1 MRRKLLASF
10 LALSA
15 LVSFIALDPP
25 AADAQRRRRPVRRAA
40 RPPANGVNHD
50 ARVAQIGEAYLAGH
64 YAFNP
69 TEATAAGLHE
79 YDARLEERGAEALAR
94 EERRLRTTLA
104 ELSKVAEWRL
114 SPEPLYDFLVLRA
127 HARMRLVGLEEA
139 GDWRR
144 DARLY
149 VRSVAAGVD
158 DILRRDYAPFEQRL
172 DALLARER
180 EVARLLSEARANLSN
195 PPRLATETAIEQA
208 AGAVEFF
215 ARVVPQMFER
225 AGGSRL
231 SAARRAEF
239 HTTNENVVAALRSFR
254 DWMTT
259 DLLPRS
265 NGDYRLGSELFKKS
279 SLAGEMVEAEPEALI
294 REAELRLREM
304 QDELR
309 TAAELAAPGRGLD
322 AALGLLSRGR
332 PTAGGLV
339 GEARAELDR
348 LRAFVRTEGLLTPP
362 SADGLIVAETPLYD
376 RTLTLTLVRAP
387 GPFER
392 AADEGF
398 YFITPPDPAWDAGRR
413 EEYLAQF
420 NSYRLTVT
428 SMGEAHPG
436 RYYQLLKA
444 RQTPSR
450 VRAALQSRSFS
461 EGWAIYSEQLMLE
474 EGFGGNNP
482 YLRLAQLSSALLHLC
497 RHLAALQIH
506 TQGMSYEQAID
517 FFEREAY
524 LARSNAEREARRAA
538 LDPACVLPVLGQR
551 QILRLR
557 AEWRGQMGDS
567 FRLGEF
573 HDRLLSYGAPP
584 VRVLRLAML
593 GDDSNPMPVGE
604 NAAAGGQEQS
614 RPVEFSVIATGTTS
628 EYEGG
633 RRIELVSTREEWRR
647 VWEVIG
653 GGRPLPDVNFETRAV
668 VVAYQGQQSTGG
680 YSIEVVGVRR
690 IGTVLAFQVNERRPA
705 SGDITTQVITSPFVA
720 VSIPRPTAGTT
731 ARFENQGGA
740 GREAQPARD
749 KNVRPRPRPVRR
761 RRPRRG

>member
-15 LVSFIALDPP
+15 LVSLAALGPVSVE
-25 AADAQRRRRPVRRAA
+25 AQRRRSARRPA
-40 RPPANGVNHD
+40 RPPAVGVNHD
-50 ARVAQIGEAYLAGH
+50 ARVAQLAESYLAGH

-69 TEATAAGLHE
+69 SEATAAGLHE
-79 YDARLEERGAEALAR
+79 FDARLEERGPEALAR
-94 EERRLRTTLA
+94 EARRLRSTLA
-104 ELSKVAEWRL
+104 ELAKVSEWRL
-114 SPEPLYDFLVLRA
+114 SPNALYDFLVVRA
-127 HARMRLVGLEEA
+127 HARSRLVGLEEA

-144 DARLY
+144 DPRPY
-149 VRSVAAGVD
+149 VRALAAGVD
-158 DILRRDYAPFEQRL
+158 DILRRDYAPFERRL

-180 EVARLLSEARANLSN
+180 AAARLLSEARSNLSN
-195 PPRLATETAIEQA
+195 PSRLATETAVEQA
-208 AGAVEFF
+208 SGAVEFF
-215 ARVVPQMFER
+215 ERVVPQMFER

-231 SAARRAEF
+231 SAERRAEF
-239 HTTNENVVAALRSFR
+239 HSTNDGVVAALRSFR
-254 DWMTT
+254 DWLAS

-265 NGDYRLGSELFKKS
+265 NGDYRLGPELFKKS
-279 SLAGEMVEAEPEALI
+279 SLAAEMIEAEPDALVREGERHL
-294 REAELRLREM
+294 REA

-309 TAAELAAPGRGLD
+309 AAAEQAAPGRGVE
-322 AALGLLSRGR
+322 AALGLLRRER

-362 SADGLIVAETPLYD
+362 TPDGLTVAETPLYE
-376 RTLTLTLVRAP
+376 RTLTLSAVQAP

-392 AADEGF
+392 APAEGF
-398 YFITPPDPAWDAGRR
+398 YFVTPPDPSWDAGRR
-413 EEYLAQF
+413 DEYLEQF
-420 NSYRLTVT
+420 NRYRLTVT

-444 RQTPSR
+444 RQSASR
-450 VRAALQSRSFS
+450 VRAALPSRALS
-461 EGWAIYSEQLMLE
+461 EGWGIYSEQLMLE

-482 YLRLAQLSSALLHLC
+482 YLRLAQLSSTLLHLS
-497 RHLAALQIH
+497 RHVVALRIH
-506 TQGMSYEQAID
+506 TAGMSYEQGVA

-538 LDPACVLPVLGQR
+538 LDPACAVAVLGQR

-593 GDDSNPMPVGE
+593 GDDSNPAASVAG
-604 NAAAGGQEQS
+604 AAAAQEQS
-614 RPVEFSVIATGTTS
+614 KPIEFSIVATGTTS
-628 EYEGG
+628 SHDGG
-633 RRIELVSTREEWRR
+633 RAIELISTPDEWRR
-647 VWEVIG
+647 AWEIIG
-653 GGRPLPDVNFETRAV
+653 AGRPVPDVNFDTHSV
-668 VVAYQGQQSTGG
+668 VVAYQGQQRTGG

-690 IGTVLAFQVNERRPA
+690 AGTVIAFQVDERRPA
-705 SGDITTQVITSPFVA
+705 SGDVTTQVITSPFVA
-720 VSIPRPTAGTT
+720 VSIPRPAGG
-731 ARFENQGGA
+731 AVVRFADQGGA

-749 KNVRPRPRPVRR
+749 RNVRPRPRPSRR
-761 RRPRRG
+761 RRPGRG

>member
-15 LVSFIALDPP
+15 LVSLVALDPFV
-25 AADAQRRRRPVRRAA
+25 ADAQRRRRPARRAS
-40 RPPANGVNHD
+40 RPPAGGANHD
-50 ARVAQIGEAYLAGH
+50 ARVAQIAEAYLAGH
-64 YAFNP
+64 YSFNP

-79 YDARLEERGAEALAR
+79 FDARLEERGADALAR
-94 EERRLRTTLA
+94 ESGRLRAALA

-114 SPEPLYDFLVLRA
+114 SPEPLYDFLVLRT
-127 HARMRLVGLEEA
+127 HARSRLIGLEEA

-144 DARLY
+144 DPRPY
-149 VRSVAAGVD
+149 VRAVAAGVD
-158 DILRRDYAPFEQRL
+158 DILRHDYAPFERRL

-180 EVARLLSEARANLSN
+180 EVSRLLSEARVNLSN

-239 HTTNENVVAALRSFR
+239 HATNESVVAALNSFR
-254 DWMTT
+254 DWMAA

-265 NGDYRLGSELFKKS
+265 NGDYRLGPELFKKS
-279 SLAGEMVEAEPEALI
+279 LLAGEMVEAEPEALA
-294 REAELRLREM
+294 REAELRLRET

-309 TAAELAAPGRGLD
+309 AAAELAAPGRGLD
-322 AALGLLSRGR
+322 AALGLLARGR

-348 LRAFVRTEGLLTPP
+348 LRAFVRAEGLLTPP
-362 SADGLIVAETPLYD
+362 PADGLVVAETPLYD
-376 RTLTLTLVRAP
+376 RALTLTVVRAP

-392 AADEGF
+392 AAGEGF
-398 YFITPPDPAWDAGRR
+398 YYVTPPDPTWDAGRR
-413 EEYLAQF
+413 DEHLEQF

-444 RQTPSR
+444 RQSPSR

-461 EGWAIYSEQLMLE
+461 EGWAVYSEQLMLE

-482 YLRLAQLSSALLHLC
+482 YLRLAQLSSALQHLC
-497 RHLAALQIH
+497 RHLAALRIH
-506 TQGMSYEQAID
+506 TQGMSYEQAVD

-538 LDPACVLPVLGQR
+538 LDPACAVPALGQR

-567 FRLGEF
+567 FRLGDF

-593 GDDSNPMPVGE
+593 GDDSNPMSAGDGA
-604 NAAAGGQEQS
+604 AAAGGQEQA

-628 EYEGG
+628 GYEGG
-633 RRIELVSTREEWRR
+633 RRIELVATREEWRR
-647 VWEVIG
+647 VWEIIG
-653 GGRPLPDVNFETRAV
+653 NGRPVPDVNFETHAV
-668 VVAYQGQQSTGG
+668 VVAYQGQQPTGG

-690 IGTVLAFQVNERRPA
+690 AGTVIAFQVNERRPA

-720 VSIPRPTAGTT
+720 VSIPRPGAGATV
-731 ARFENQGGA
+731 RFENQGGA
-740 GREAQPARD
+740 GREAQPPRD
-749 KNVRPRPRPVRR
+749 RNVRPRPRPVRR
-761 RRPRRG
+761 RRPRG

>member
-1 MRRKLLASF
+1 MRRKLLASC

-15 LVSFIALDPP
+15 LVSLGALGPE
-25 AADAQRRRRPVRRAA
+25 AAAQRRRRPPRRAA
-40 RPPANGVNHD
+40 APPAGGVNHD
-50 ARVAQIGEAYLAGH
+50 ARVAQIADAYLAGH

-79 YDARLEERGAEALAR
+79 FDARLEDRSPEALAR
-94 EERRLRTTLA
+94 EARRLRATLA
-104 ELSKVAEWRL
+104 DLSKVSEWRL

-127 HARMRLVGLEEA
+127 HARSRLLGLEES

-144 DARLY
+144 DPRPY
-149 VRSVAAGVD
+149 VRAVAAGVD
-158 DILRRDYAPFEQRL
+158 DILRYDYAPFERRL

-180 EVARLLSEARANLSN
+180 EAARLLAEARSNLSN
-195 PPRLATETAIEQA
+195 PSRLATETAVEQA

-239 HTTNENVVAALRSFR
+239 HATNEAVVAALRSFR
-254 DWMTT
+254 DWMIS

-265 NGDYRLGSELFKKS
+265 NGDYRLGPALFKKS
-279 SLAGEMVEAEPEALI
+279 LLAAEMVEAEPEALV
-294 REAELRLREM
+294 REGERQLRET

-309 TAAELAAPGRGLD
+309 AAAELAAPGRGLA
-322 AALGLLSRGR
+322 AALELLARGR

-348 LRAFVRTEGLLTPP
+348 LRAFVRVEGLLTPP
-362 SADGLIVAETPLYD
+362 APEGLTVAETPLYE
-376 RTLTLTLVRAP
+376 RTLTLTSVRAP

-392 AADEGF
+392 AADGGF
-398 YFITPPDPAWDAGRR
+398 YFVTPPDPGWDPGRS
-413 EEYLAQF
+413 EEYLGQF
-420 NSYRLTVT
+420 NRYRLTVT

-436 RYYQLLKA
+436 RYYQLLKT
-444 RQTPSR
+444 RQSPSR
-450 VRAALQSRSFS
+450 VRAALQSRGFS
-461 EGWAIYSEQLMLE
+461 DGWAIYSEQLMLE

-497 RHLAALQIH
+497 RHLAALRIH
-506 TQGMSYEQAID
+506 TQGMSYEQAVD
-517 FFEREAY
+517 FFEREAH
-524 LARSNAEREARRAA
+524 LAPTNAEREARRAA
-538 LDPACVLPVLGQR
+538 LDPAYAAAALGQR

-567 FRLGEF
+567 FRLGDF

-593 GDDSNPMPVGE
+593 GDDSDPARGGRG
-604 NAAAGGQEQS
+604 AAAVEEQA
-614 RPVEFSVIATGTTS
+614 RPVEFSVVATGTIS
-628 EYEGG
+628 GHAGG
-633 RRIELVSTREEWRR
+633 RRIELVSTRDEWRR

-668 VVAYQGQQSTGG
+668 VVAYQGQQPTGG
-680 YSIEVVGVRR
+680 YSIEVAGVRR
-690 IGTVLAFQVNERRPA
+690 VGTVLAFHVTERRPA
-705 SGDITTQVITSPFVA
+705 SGDFTTQVITSPFVA
-720 VSIPRPTAGTT
+720 VSVPRPAEGTT
-731 ARFENQGGA
+731 VHFGDERGADSEAR
-740 GREAQPARD
+740 PARD
-749 KNVRPRPRPVRR
+749 RNVRPRPRPAR
-761 RRPRRG
+761 RRPPRRG